1 MIKKQVKEI
10 TNNKENVEVINS
22 YDLLKEQEQL
32 LSQMMML
39 IRLLVVIVFIIS
51 GIGLMNAIVA
61 SLHERRAEISMIRAV
76 GAIPKQM
83 RRIVLLEGT
92 LLGAIAG
99 CIGIFGGILFSY
111 IVLSSLELTVII
123 IPYNQVVILALASV
137 MLGAGAAMIASLQ
150 LRKFKL
156 SDTLKELSA

>member
-1 MIKKQVKEI
+1 
-10 TNNKENVEVINS
+10 
-22 YDLLKEQEQL
+22 
-32 LSQMMML
+32 
-39 IRLLVVIVFIIS
+39 
-51 GIGLMNAIVA
+51 MNAIVA

-137 MLGAGAAMIASLQ
+137 MLGAGRLIASQ

-156 SDTLKELSA
+156 SDTLKRVISIKDCYTPLIQRTKKTNKIMTIPMPKLNTRVLSIYVTS